1 MTGHGATTRRAL
13 CGRAKSQGV
22 VALFDDERFFGPFR
36 SVFDPTEGR
45 PPAPIET
52 YLQVMFEVPLLP
64 RLRTDHHM
72 ADHKTV
78 DHELVAVLDE
88 LITAIQETKQ
98 FVWATTSEHR
108 VVLGELRTFLISQA
122 MVFSEAEERI
132 GGRDPSL
139 VSPTGRP
146 LRNLRAEAGGDDGA
160 LLALVIG
167 HLAGIAADVRS
178 RSARVV
184 GATEQQLFDALA
196 DGIDDRLHRLSGTS
210 RKL

>member
-1 MTGHGATTRRAL
+1 
-13 CGRAKSQGV
+13 
-22 VALFDDERFFGPFR
+22 
-36 SVFDPTEGR
+36 
-45 PPAPIET
+45 
-52 YLQVMFEVPLLP
+52 
-64 RLRTDHHM
+64 M

-178 RSARVV
+178 RSARR
-184 GATEQQLFDALA
+184 GRRHRATALRRTR
-196 DGIDDRLHRLSGTS
+196 GRHR
-210 RKL
+210 